1 MKPVLILFIT
11 ILFSC
16 LSLHGQSLDDIR
28 KLEKIKKQLDNA
40 DTILKPESIKPGNLE
55 GKALEVFQDSLSQPV
70 TIEETPAK
78 LSAKE
83 DEDNKLVHYGY
94 EVFKNANI
102 EFKPEIYGPVD
113 DGYPLGP
120 GDQIIVTVW
129 GEVELRHTLL
139 INREGQVYIDKVG
152 VIPLSG
158 LTVAKAKRKLSKA
171 LSKSYSSISD
181 GKAYLDLSVGKL
193 RSIRVFVVG
202 DVNGPGVFTV
212 PALTTPFDLLFY
224 AGGVKTSGSLRT
236 ISLVRNNKEL
246 QTLDFYAFLHRGEKY
261 ANLRLQNNDILVI
274 PTITNQ
280 VQITGAIST
289 PAIYELQDN
298 ESLKDLIDYAG
309 GFLPDAYLGN
319 IQIER
324 YVNHSEPQLLTVDYT
339 NSKGATPLMDGD
351 QITVSKIDRKLEN
364 FIQISGPVFGPK
376 RFAFY
381 PGITIKDLFSQV
393 DSVAG
398 DAYLDRVHVTR
409 VLPDRTKQIFSLN
422 LNEFLEQND
431 QDFLLAPEDLIRIE
445 SKKVLF
451 PTDSVRIF
459 GAVTNPGTYE
469 LKKDMS
475 LKDLIFSAG
484 GFLENAMISEAEI
497 SRLDP
502 FNTNPNKLSTSMFL
516 AIDSSYAKQLRKNS
530 DELFFLKA
538 NDDVFIRTNSDWEIQ
553 RHIRIRGEVKFPGTY
568 SLISKTERI
577 TDIIERAGGLKPTAY
592 LQGAKLIRISN
603 SVGQIGI
610 DFNTI
615 INNPSDAQNIYVQAD
630 DQIYIPERLATVKIV
645 GGVHFPSSVLFEK
658 GKGLNY
664 YIKAAGGYT
673 ELADEDNATI
683 RLANG
688 RPVHQKRFLFWKYLS
703 GDITA
708 GSTIYVPVFEERQS
722 IDWSGAIRDAAAI
735 LSSMATVILIV
746 DRVR

>member
-1 MKPVLILFIT
+1 MKTVLIFMFVL
-11 ILFSC
+11 
-16 LSLHGQSLDDIR
+16 LSFHLSVTGQSLDDIR
-28 KLEKIKKQLDNA
+28 KLEEIKKQLDNT
-40 DTILKPESIKPGNLE
+40 DTILKPESIKPGE
-55 GKALEVFQDSLSQPV
+55 SVGKSLEVFQDSLSQPV
-70 TIEETPAK
+70 AIDETTEKP
-78 LSAKE
+78 SVKE
-83 DEDNKLVHYGY
+83 DEDEQLTHYGY
-94 EVFKNANI
+94 DIFKNANI

-113 DGYPLGP
+113 DRYPLGP
-120 GDQIIVTVW
+120 GDEIVITVW

-152 VIPLSG
+152 VITLSG
-158 LTVAKAKRKLSKA
+158 LSIAKAKRKLSSA

-181 GKAYLDLSVGKL
+181 GKAFLDLSIGKL

-212 PALTTPFDLLFY
+212 PALSTPFDLLFY
-224 AGGVKTSGSLRT
+224 AGGVKTSGSLRA

-246 QTLDFYAFLHRGEKY
+246 QNLDFYAFLHRGEKY
-261 ANLRLQNNDILVI
+261 GNLRLQNNDILVI

-280 VQITGAIST
+280 VEINGAVSKPGIF
-289 PAIYELQDN
+289 ELLEN
-298 ESLKDLIDYAG
+298 ESLNDLINYAG
-309 GFLPDAYLGN
+309 GFFPDAYLGN

-324 YVNHSEPQLLTVDYT
+324 YTNHTEPQLLTVDYST
-339 NSKGATPLMDGD
+339 SKGTILLEDGD
-351 QITVSKIDRKLEN
+351 QITVSAIDRKLQN
-364 FIQISGPVFGPK
+364 FVQILGPVFGPK

-381 PGITIKDLFSQV
+381 KGMTIKDLFAQV
-393 DSVAG
+393 DSISG

-409 VLPDRTKQIFSLN
+409 TLPDRKKQIFSLN
-422 LNEFLEQND
+422 LNEFLEIND
-431 QDFLLAPEDLIRIE
+431 QDFLLAAEDLIRIE
-445 SKKVLF
+445 SKNVLF
-451 PTDSVRIF
+451 PADSVRIF
-459 GAVTNPGTYE
+459 GAVTNPGTFE

-484 GFLENAMISEAEI
+484 GFLENAMITEAEI

-502 FNTNPNKLSTSMFL
+502 LNTNTNKLSTSLFVNV
-516 AIDSSYAKQLRKNS
+516 DSNYTKELMENNG
-530 DELFFLKA
+530 ELFFLKA

-568 SLISKTERI
+568 SLVSKTERI
-577 TDIIERAGGLKPTAY
+577 TDIIQRAGGLKPTAY
-592 LQGAKLIRISN
+592 LEGAKLVRAN
-603 SVGQIGI
+603 EGVGQIGI
-610 DFNTI
+610 DFTKI
-615 INNPSDAQNIYVQAD
+615 VKKPSDAQNIFVQAD
-630 DQIYIPERLATVKIV
+630 DQIYIPELLATVKIV

-688 RPVHQKRFLFWKYLS
+688 RPVHEKQFLFWKYLS

-708 GSTIYVPVFEERQS
+708 GSTIYVPVFEERQA

-735 LSSMATVILIV
+735 LSSVATLILIV
-746 DRVR
+746 DRVK